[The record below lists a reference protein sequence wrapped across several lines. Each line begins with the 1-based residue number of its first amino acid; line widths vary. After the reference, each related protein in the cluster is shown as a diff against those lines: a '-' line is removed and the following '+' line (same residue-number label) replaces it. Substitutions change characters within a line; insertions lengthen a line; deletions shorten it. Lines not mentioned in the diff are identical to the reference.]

1 MHVKAMHVRIGGA
14 KRRSLWLRHAD
25 AFQETH
31 FGQSPPLS
39 VHIVLDH
46 QQVGTKLIWLQNVE
60 AFCILTCMPKNKPF
74 AFPLTNSC
82 FIWVPPE
89 EGR

>member
-46 QQVGTKLIWLQNVE
+46 QKVGTKLIWLQNVE

-74 AFPLTNSC
+74 AFPLTNSW